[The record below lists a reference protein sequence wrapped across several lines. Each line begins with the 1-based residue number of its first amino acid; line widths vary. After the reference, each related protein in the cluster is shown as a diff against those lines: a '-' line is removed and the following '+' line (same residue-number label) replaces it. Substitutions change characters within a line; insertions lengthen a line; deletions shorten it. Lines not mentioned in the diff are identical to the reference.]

1 MSRLYVTSSK
11 TRARRANAVC
21 SRLKVSGNHEAEE
34 CFARSHRKPST
45 KRESFLRSG
54 EDGFL
59 AIAGTAIFDGGL
71 GTEKKE
77 EIYEL
82 FARGGVKNVR
92 SKVLG
97 HYAIAVKQED
107 KITLFT
113 DPLGSF
119 ALYYTSDN
127 DSWLASNSLHACA
140 ASCDH
145 VSLDETRLVA
155 TILQSGLPADRTFY
169 HGIRRLLGPQVI
181 RADATDGAFRV
192 ERHEPPT
199 YDFANPPSSVSEA
212 VDQYMEKVRSV
223 FDRITEVG
231 EIGVMLSGGLDSR
244 TVLAGVLDQ
253 GKAPTVLSGTGD
265 NSRKSDDR
273 DREIARKIARE
284 FGLDFRK
291 IDWSDRQPHSRNR
304 LKESFEKYGFQ
315 HEVYGSPEGLT
326 GFLEESQKLILGGYS
341 PVFTRKPPR
350 KSGKN
355 KFDKESVLKEYIEKE
370 YQKDAK
376 NEKEYLEKVKKDV
389 SLSIENRS
397 VKQNGKVESLEDFS
411 AAVLDLKINRDA
423 RFANF
428 VNGLASYVD
437 PFRTKV
443 LYEPLKRVNRT
454 FREGRRIQSRAIAE
468 MESSLAGIEVC
479 SGWEKKRIHRGR
491 LEDEKFEITLWDRLS
506 KKYIERK
513 ASGVVNKYVPTA
525 VTEAA
530 ETLRKASSTVWP
542 QIHKDHAMKR
552 EYSRRLSGWEVVQQH
567 VSDVSTLPLK
577 ALARLEYFAVGIKSV
592 ADTIENRPSPD
603 GQ

>member
-1 MSRLYVTSSK
+1 
-11 TRARRANAVC
+11 
-21 SRLKVSGNHEAEE
+21 VSGNYEGRE
-34 CFARSHRKPST
+34 CFARAYRKPST
-45 KRESFLRSG
+45 KKESFLRAG

-82 FARGGVKNVR
+82 FVRGGVENVR

-119 ALYYTSDN
+119 ALYYTCGN

-140 ASCDH
+140 ASCNH
-145 VSLDETRLVA
+145 VSLDATRLVA

-181 RADATDGAFRV
+181 RADAADGSFRV
-192 ERHEPPT
+192 ERHEPST
-199 YDFANPPSSVSEA
+199 HGFENPPSSVSEA
-212 VDQYMEKVRSV
+212 VEQYVERVRSV

-231 EIGVMLSGGLDSR
+231 EIGVLLSGGLDSR

-253 GKAPTVLSGTGD
+253 GMAPTVLSGTGD

-273 DREIARKIARE
+273 DRKIARKIARE
-284 FGLDFRK
+284 FGLNFQK
-291 IDWSDRQPHSRNR
+291 IDWSDRQPHSRSR
-304 LKESFEKYGFQ
+304 LKESFEKYGFK
-315 HEVYGSPEGLT
+315 HEVYGSPERLT

-350 KSGKN
+350 KSGKK
-355 KFDKESVLKEYIEKE
+355 KFDEESVLKEYIKKE

-376 NEKEYLEKVKKDV
+376 KEKGYLEKVKKDV
-389 SLSIENRS
+389 ESSIENRNF
-397 VKQNGKVESLEDFS
+397 KQSEKVESLGDFS
-411 AAVLDLKINRDA
+411 AVVFDLKINRNA

-428 VNGLASYVD
+428 VKEFASYVD

-443 LYEPLKRVNRT
+443 LYDPLKTVNRT
-454 FREGRRIQSRAIAE
+454 FRKGRRIQSRAIAE
-468 MESSLAGIEVC
+468 MESGLAEIEVC
-479 SGWEKKRIHRGR
+479 SGWEKKRIHRGF
-491 LEDEKFEITLWDRLS
+491 LEDEKFEITLRDRLS
-506 KKYIERK
+506 KKYIKRK
-513 ASGVVNKYVPTA
+513 ASSVVDKYIPTA

-530 ETLRKASSTVWP
+530 ETLRKASSAVWP

-552 EYSRRLSGWEVVQQH
+552 EYSRRLSGWEVIQQH
-567 VSDVSTLPLK
+567 VSDVSTLSLK

-592 ADTIENRPSPD
+592 SDTIGKSFTSDR
-603 GQ
+603 